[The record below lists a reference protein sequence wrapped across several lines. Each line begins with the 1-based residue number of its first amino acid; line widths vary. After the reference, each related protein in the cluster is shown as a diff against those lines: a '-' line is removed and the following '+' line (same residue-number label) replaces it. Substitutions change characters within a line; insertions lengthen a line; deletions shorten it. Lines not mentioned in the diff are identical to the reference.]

1 MKAPIFRG
9 FLLVTILDTYG
20 FYLYLYTMKFKDIIK
35 DILIAESE
43 GPSEHAKW
51 VAKQVLVKFMFADSS
66 KDQRDFIWDYDLDV
80 KGVSNIVLSE
90 GGSSEYFLQYN
101 FEIDITAYPSYT
113 PATYDDPGDYDPAEY
128 DIDITQ
134 LTVMDND
141 QVVYEGPDF
150 TDFTNLKIGE
160 TESRYGQNRISY
172 GGSFLHE
179 FFGVMIEDEI
189 NSYDDYNG

>member
-51 VAKQVLVKFMFADSS
+51 VAKQVLVKFMFADY
-66 KDQRDFIWDYDLDV
+66 KEQRGFVWDYDLDV
-80 KGVSNIVLSE
+80 SGVSNFVLSA
-90 GGSSEYFLQYN
+90 GGAEDYYLQYN
-101 FEIDITAYPSYT
+101 FEIDISSYPSYT

-128 DIDITQ
+128 EIEIKQIT
-134 LTVMDND
+134 VFDND
-141 QVVYEGPDF
+141 QIIYEGPDF
-150 TDFTNLKIGE
+150 TNFASLKIGE
-160 TESRYGQNRISY
+160 VESRYGQNRISY
-172 GGSFLHE
+172 GEGFLYDY
-179 FFGVMIEDEI
+179 FGDKIEEI
-189 NSYDDYNG
+189 LSDNAD